1 MREIEPVEEAK
12 ILGSWAVDQF
22 SERADLKPTHDDSER
37 RLCELMT

>member
-22 SERADLKPTHDDSER
+22 SERAER
-37 RLCELMT
+37 RSSLDP